1 MFLNFYLWKA
11 VTPFVIVIIKKKKK
25 KAMIDAVNVAYIWG
39 DPYKSNILVSN
50 SLIFSSVNFYFHCSH
65 LTDFVLGLKFPIKI

>member
-1 MFLNFYLWKA
+1 MFLNFYLSKA

-39 DPYKSNILVSN
+39 DPYKSNILVCI
-50 SLIFSSVNFYFHCSH
+50 L
-65 LTDFVLGLKFPIKI
+65 